1 MDLSGPKKHKSY
13 NNGPEALRD
22 RIHPENHIS
31 YWIFAV
37 SNRKIQVKSP
47 NGFFEHF
54 RRNFY
59 NVNHLQNL
67 AGPLD
72 DLKIWKDN

>member
-22 RIHPENHIS
+22 RIHPENLIS

-37 SNRKIQVKSP
+37 SNKKIQVKKVQMEFL
-47 NGFFEHF
+47 NILG
-54 RRNFY
+54 
-59 NVNHLQNL
+59 
-67 AGPLD
+67 ATCTT
-72 DLKIWKDN
+72 